1 MKRPT
6 EEDLQFLCDIHGR
19 YQDSKEGQLKEKFF
33 YFLFG
38 VLFPLLLLIFFF
50 IGGSTYFWVLA
61 APAIGLFSLMAIL
74 WRDRG
79 LEYEFTGDEII
90 ELRAGRIRNRLRI
103 SDVLEIK
110 VNISPHQMILNT
122 SNLKMTV
129 RIFPSLNEAIQKKG
143 AELAAKQREAER
155 QRYEEVKRE
164 MTSLVK
170 WANIIGAIASVL
182 AAALV
187 ALVIRWF
194 TTKH

>member
-1 MKRPT
+1 
-6 EEDLQFLCDIHGR
+6 
-19 YQDSKEGQLKEKFF
+19 
-33 YFLFG
+33 
-38 VLFPLLLLIFFF
+38 
-50 IGGSTYFWVLA
+50 
-61 APAIGLFSLMAIL
+61 MAIL

-90 ELRAGRIRNRLRI
+90 ELRAGRIRNRLHI

-110 VNISPHQMILNT
+110 VNISSHQMILKT

-129 RIFPSLNEAIQKKG
+129 RIFSSLNEAIQKKG
-143 AELAAKQREAER
+143 AELAAKQSEAER

-164 MTSLVK
+164 MTSRVK

-182 AAALV
+182 AAVLV